1 MKKERITLPL
11 SDLQLNKGQID
22 WLPKNPRKWT
32 EDSMERMIRSLD
44 EDPDFM
50 EDRPPLVV
58 PLPGGKGKFVVF
70 GGNERVEG
78 EKRRGAIEALECYV
92 YIPEDDNDRQTIIRR
107 SAKDNGHYG
116 TYDWDIY
123 ANEWADFPMEDW
135 GAPGWWGKK
144 DEEAGDTDPL
154 ASMSIEPGP
163 KAGQSE
169 TGKSAITFVF
179 DVADA
184 ETVNKYI
191 DEHGKPSLTEQ
202 IVQLCLSAEAK

>member
-1 MKKERITLPL
+1 MKKERIAVPL
-11 SDLQLNKGQID
+11 DKLQLNKGQIE
-22 WLPKNPRKWT
+22 WLPQNPRQWT
-32 EDSMERMIRSLD
+32 DDSLERMIRSLE

-58 PLPGGKGKFVVF
+58 PLPAGKGKFVVF

-116 TYDWDIY
+116 AYDWDIY

-135 GAPGWWGKK
+135 GAPSGFGKQVDIAGLF
-144 DEEAGDTDPL
+144 DETK
-154 ASMSIEPGP
+154 
-163 KAGQSE
+163 KAGKE
-169 TGKSAITFVF
+169 KEMTLTVVIPK
-179 DVADA
+179 DMEDKA
-184 ETVNKYI
+184 EDI
-191 DEHGKPSLTEQ
+191 RASLELTLEDFPG
-202 IVQLCLSAEAK
+202 VKVK